1 MVTTSQTLAGR
12 GGRMNLEFFF
22 ILLVFVAGLFLF
34 WAAVSAIMGS
44 IILHDQDAD
53 EREYWE
59 DREREA
65 NLNRS
70 RLFDY
75 YVSRGRD
82 IHSVCG
88 LVDFM
93 DLTYPMSEE
102 ELIEYADRFERDA
115 KIRGDV

>member
-1 MVTTSQTLAGR
+1 MATTSQTLAGR
-12 GGRMNLEFFF
+12 GGRVNLEFFF
-22 ILLVFVAGLFLF
+22 ILLVFVVGLFLF

-53 EREYWE
+53 ERELYE
-59 DREREA
+59 DREREED
-65 NLNRS
+65 LNRA
-70 RLFDY
+70 RLLDY
-75 YVSRGRD
+75 YVSRGRNLRELSLL
-82 IHSVCG
+82 I
-88 LVDFM
+88 DFM